1 MSTFKTQ
8 NLKNM
13 NNLIKTVK
21 ATALLV
27 LIMTSFSNCKKFLD
41 RKPLSATLSDLN
53 QGGLDGQAIGLYGA
67 IRNSQSSPYCG
78 DGFESIGYTPMQSFR
93 SGDQTVLADPGGAGY
108 ITAYTDFQYSKD
120 DWANGVYW
128 DRHYQLIYLAN
139 QLLQT
144 ADSLKL
150 TDANSLIDIAE
161 AKWFRAYSYFDLVK
175 NYGQVPLVLGRVYTA
190 TDAIAPKS
198 SIDAI
203 YAQIDADLDSAEQY
217 LPLNWSGT
225 AYTGRLTSGAA
236 KTLHAKT
243 WLMRPDN
250 MSWANCLALC
260 TDVINSGQ
268 YSLFTPYWGIWKLAN
283 ENCSESIFEVQ
294 CQTTGYSGNAATY
307 WSWWGTSQAVRG
319 SGDWNLGWGWNNPLP
334 ALVNAY
340 EPGDPREAA
349 TILFSDSSDDPAN
362 GGYGLTVPNLT
373 NSTYWNKK
381 VYTSSTERLAAGSLT
396 DEEFINQRVFRY
408 ADILLMAAECENELG
423 DGTDAAMYLEMI
435 RARARNG
442 ASVLPYV
449 AFTSQAQMR
458 TAIKQERRVEF
469 GMEMERFYDL
479 VRWGDAQSVLG
490 GLGYQAKN
498 NYYPIPTPAITA
510 SNGVLIQNPNY

>member
-1 MSTFKTQ
+1 
-8 NLKNM
+8 M

-21 ATALLV
+21 AAALLV

-53 QGGLDGQAIGLYGA
+53 QGGLEGQAIGLYGA
-67 IRNSQSSPYCG
+67 IRNSASSPYCG

-93 SGDQTVLADPGGAGY
+93 SGDQTVYADPGAGGY

-128 DRHYQLIYLAN
+128 DRHFQLIFLAN

-150 TDANSLIDIAE
+150 ADANSLINVAE

-175 NYGQVPLVLGRVYTA
+175 SYGQVPLLLNRIYTP
-190 TDAIAPKS
+190 TDAIHPKA

-203 YAQIDADLDSAEQY
+203 YAQIDADLSYAEQY
-217 LPLNWSGT
+217 LPLNWGGT
-225 AYTGRLTSGAA
+225 QFTGRLTSGAA

-243 WLMRPDN
+243 WLMRPN
-250 MSWANCLALC
+250 GSSWQNCLNLC

-268 YSLFTPYWGIWKLAN
+268 YALFTPYWAIWKLAN

-294 CQTTGYSGNAATY
+294 CQTTGFSGNGNTY
-307 WSWWGTSQAVRG
+307 WSWWGTSQSVRG
-319 SGDWNLGWGWNNPLP
+319 SGDWNLGWGWNNPTA

-340 EPGDPREAA
+340 EAGDPRKAA

-362 GGYGLTVPNLT
+362 GGYGLTLPNLT
-373 NSTYWNKK
+373 NSAYWNKK
-381 VYTSSTERLAAGSLT
+381 VYTSSQERLAAGSLT
-396 DEEFINQRVFRY
+396 DEEFINQRVLRY
-408 ADILLMAAECENELG
+408 ADVILMAAECSNELG
-423 DGTDAAMYLEMI
+423 DGASAENYLEMI
-435 RARARNG
+435 RARARGGNSG
-442 ASVLPYV
+442 VLPHVSY
-449 AFTSQAQMR
+449 TTQALMR

-490 GLGYQAKN
+490 GLGYQSPKSQ
-498 NYYPIPTPAITA
+498 YYPIPTPALA
-510 SNGVLIQNPNY
+510 ANDSLIQNPLW